1 MARDLATASIQ
12 RPLGHFVKGLGFC
25 SVHSK
30 TAVEKELLMTQSN
43 DQLREM
49 VRQKYA
55 EIVTTPLTGCGTSCC
70 ETGEKAEENFN
81 MIGDAYDG
89 ISGYV
94 ADADLGLSC
103 GVPVEH
109 AGLKAGQTVLDLGSG
124 AGLDVFVTRSE
135 VGETG
140 HVIGVDMTAE
150 MVAKARENAEQ
161 SGFDNVEF
169 RLGEI
174 EHLPVRSDSI
184 DVVISNCVLNLVP
197 DKQRA
202 FAEIY
207 RVLKPGGHFCISD
220 IVSSQELP
228 FWVKGIAE
236 AYAGCVAGALPKED
250 YLKLIQETGFNDI
263 TVAAERRI
271 NVPAELIAKSLSKE
285 QQEQAEA
292 NDLHVMSVT
301 VTAVKL

>member
-1 MARDLATASIQ
+1 
-12 RPLGHFVKGLGFC
+12 
-25 SVHSK
+25 
-30 TAVEKELLMTQSN
+30 MTQTN

-55 EIVTTPLTGCGTSCC
+55 EIVTTPLTGCCTPCC
-70 ETGEKAEENFN
+70 DTEGKAEENFN

-109 AGLKAGQTVLDLGSG
+109 AGLKTGQTVLDLGSG

-169 RLGEI
+169 YNS
-174 EHLPVRSDSI
+174 P
-184 DVVISNCVLNLVP
+184 
-197 DKQRA
+197 
-202 FAEIY
+202 AEE
-207 RVLKPGGHFCISD
+207 V
-220 IVSSQELP
+220 LP
-228 FWVKGIAE
+228 FLDLSPDIILLDPPRAGITKTVLDSVVLLNP
-236 AYAGCVAGALPKED
+236 G
-250 YLKLIQETGFNDI
+250 LIVYISCDPATLARD
-263 TVAAERRI
+263 AARLIKQGYSLLESTPIDMFPQTFHIESI
-271 NVPAELIAKSLSKE
+271 NIFKRASKE
-285 QQEQAEA
+285 
-292 NDLHVMSVT
+292 V
-301 VTAVKL
+301 